1 MRIFVIH
8 KDSDARALLK
18 AAGGEGAE
26 GGASL
31 ARLQRLNPHLDLRA
45 LAPGSVVLLPPEA
58 AAPSRHADVQPL
70 GGGALAELQ
79 ALADAAVAASAE
91 RGQQAQ
97 ARAKADEQALGAA
110 LRGKQAREALERDP
124 ELAAQA
130 AAAQKA
136 AKDAQKTTA
145 ARAKQ
150 LETLT
155 KAAQAELLALAKRLG

>member
-1 MRIFVIH
+1 MRVLVIH
-8 KDSDARALLK
+8 KDSDAKALLK

-26 GGASL
+26 SL
-31 ARLQRLNPHLDLRA
+31 ARLQRLNPHLDLRQ
-45 LAPGSVVLLPPEA
+45 LAPGSVVLLPPDA
-58 AAPSRHADVQPL
+58 AAPSRSADVQPL

-79 ALADAAVAASAE
+79 ALADAAVAAGTE

-97 ARAKADEQALGAA
+97 ARAKADEQALNAA

-136 AKDAQKTTA
+136 ARDAGKAVA

-155 KAAQAELLALAKRLG
+155 KSAQAELVALAKRLG

>member
-1 MRIFVIH
+1 MRVLLIQ
-8 KDSDARALLK
+8 KDSDAKALLK

-26 GGASL
+26 SL
-31 ARLQRLNPHLDLRA
+31 AKLQRLNPHLDLRQ
-45 LAPGSVVLLPPEA
+45 LAPGSVVLLPADA
-58 AAPSRHADVQPL
+58 AAPSRTADVQPL

-97 ARAKADEQALGAA
+97 ARAKADEQALAAA
-110 LRGKQAREALERDP
+110 LRGKLAKEALDRDP

-136 AKDAQKTTA
+136 AKDAGKAVAT
-145 ARAKQ
+145 RAKQ

-155 KAAQAELLALAKRLG
+155 KSAQAELVALAKRLG